1 MELFLKAAGAVLVAV
16 LLSLTLSQQSR
27 NTAAVLSM
35 AVCAMVLLLGLSYL
49 QPVLDFLEQLESLG
63 NLSGEMISVLFKV
76 TGISLISEIA
86 AMICTDSGNASLAK
100 ALQILTSAVIL
111 WLSIPVFNALI
122 DLVRKILEE
131 V

>member
-35 AVCAMVLLLGLSYL
+35 AACAMVLLLGLSYL
-49 QPVLDFLEQLESLG
+49 QPVFDFLEQLESLG
-63 NLSGEMISVLFKV
+63 SLSGEMISVLFKV